1 MTREEGWSSTTPL
14 ATTHLED
21 SLLYCKMR
29 ATLAGSS
36 CQTGKG
42 EAGVSPCAG
51 TWLHGR
57 CSREP
62 SPAALAPRKVL
73 GPPVPTESLHPQD
86 GGASLQGEGVGQG
99 SLGGGAGGWR
109 PTSPD
114 LQAPHPPCPSLLQP
128 LLGPEALPHQRPPC
142 LPKISPALP
151 LALSEE
157 RSPLCSV
164 TPLVPLR
171 VISSAGYKAQTTLL
185 QTTGFTGSHN
195 KKSRAGSTS
204 KGL

>member
-1 MTREEGWSSTTPL
+1 MAVTREEGWSSTTPL

-62 SPAALAPRKVL
+62 SPAALVPRKVL
-73 GPPVPTESLHPQD
+73 GPPVPSESLHPQD

-99 SLGGGAGGWR
+99 SLGGGGRRVA
-109 PTSPD
+109 SN
-114 LQAPHPPCPSLLQP
+114 
-128 LLGPEALPHQRPPC
+128 
-142 LPKISPALP
+142 
-151 LALSEE
+151 LS
-157 RSPLCSV
+157 
-164 TPLVPLR
+164 
-171 VISSAGYKAQTTLL
+171 
-185 QTTGFTGSHN
+185 
-195 KKSRAGSTS
+195 
-204 KGL
+204 